1 MSIVVSDFDNTILDK
16 NYLNNINAIKNFV
29 SRGNTFIIA
38 TGRNIES
45 IKSEVDKYNIPVEYY
60 ICNDGAVIYD
70 KYLTVIYRKDIDE
83 YIAKEIIKILNNDLN
98 IAEAF
103 IDNTNGYSKDIRNVN
118 KIIAKPIDMH
128 KAEFVLSRIVK
139 SYPCVIGY
147 LSKHFININN
157 NLASK
162 GNALKYLVNFY
173 HLDENEIYT
182 IGDGVNDID
191 LISNY
196 LGFTVSSAI
205 DDLKS
210 SSYKTVSS
218 LEELLNRL

>member
-196 LGFTVSSAI
+196 LGFTVNSAI

>member
-1 MSIVVSDFDNTILDK
+1 MSIVISDFDNTILDK
-16 NYLNNINAIKNFV
+16 NYINNIKAIKDFV
-29 SRGNTFIIA
+29 NRGNTFIIA
-38 TGRNIES
+38 TGRNIAS
-45 IKSEVDKYNIPVEYY
+45 IKSEVDKYNIPVEYF

-70 KYLTVIYRKDIDE
+70 KYLTIIYRKDIEE
-83 YIAKEIIKILNNDLN
+83 YVAKEIIKILNNDLN

-139 SYPCVIGY
+139 SYPSVIGY
-147 LSKHFININN
+147 LSSHFININN
-157 NLASK
+157 AETSK
-162 GNALKYLVNFY
+162 GIALKYLVNFY
-173 HLDENEIYT
+173 HFDENEIYT
-182 IGDGVNDID
+182 IGDGKNDYD

-196 LGFTVSSAI
+196 LGFTVNSAI

-210 SSYKTVSS
+210 SSYKTVTS